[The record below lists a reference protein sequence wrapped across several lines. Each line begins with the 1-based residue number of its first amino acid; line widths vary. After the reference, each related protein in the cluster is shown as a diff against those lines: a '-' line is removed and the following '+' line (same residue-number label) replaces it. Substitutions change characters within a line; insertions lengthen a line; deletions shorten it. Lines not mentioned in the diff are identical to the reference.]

1 MPLFALSRPPTV
13 SLARGHDV
21 PDAPDAARLLSD
33 HLDAVFRYARRRLPS
48 DDEAED
54 AASETFA
61 AAFAHLPK
69 RFTIAPRAYLLGIA
83 RRKVADALR
92 RRSRHPEVPLDEL
105 AERVGNAPQTNI
117 ERAERAQILREF
129 VTSLPNAQRE
139 ALLLFYLDDLPLVEI
154 AAVLRRSPAA
164 VNSLL
169 QRARATIFA
178 RGKSYFWNEEASDDC

>member
-13 SLARGHDV
+13 SQAQGCDAA
-21 PDAPDAARLLSD
+21 DAPDAARLLAD

-48 DDEAED
+48 DEDAED

-61 AAFAHLPK
+61 AVFAHFPK
-69 RFTIAPRAYLLGIA
+69 RFIIAPRAYLLGIA
-83 RRKVADALR
+83 RRKVADVLR
-92 RRSRHPEVPLDEL
+92 RRSRRPEIPLDEL
-105 AERVGNAPQTNI
+105 AERAGKAPQTEI
-117 ERAERAQILREF
+117 ERAERVQILREL
-129 VTSLPNAQRE
+129 VVALPDAQRE

-178 RGKSYFWNEEASDDC
+178 RGKSYFWNEEASQ